1 MVGADDVRPV
11 PGADA
16 GRHGGAVL
24 QNEGV
29 VIGGKAGGRNFAA
42 HLQVLHLAVGA
53 DIAVDKHTG
62 YLALGIPD
70 QDGLNLAVGHLDA
83 GDIAIEGDQLP
94 QNGAVVNLGG
104 GDGLRRHGRT
114 LVQLGDAGDGQLALA
129 LVGAGGAADADP
141 VADLE
146 VACHGEAV
154 DAAGFILDIDAIE
167 EGGILIVS
175 GGVGGDD
182 ALDGVLEAF
191 LRLLMDI
198 GDGAELHGVEIAD
211 QILADTIVGIVF
223 LSAVIQLGL
232 DLEVGHKGCA
242 GDHDE
247 TLALQLLSGH
257 DQQAAVVLGIGIL
270 RSACAA
276 LAVLIHIHG
285 IGGGVAVNHGGDGG
299 GQSGGGVA
307 VCVHGIDGGA
317 AVVAEAFGVQLVVG
331 MVSVHDD
338 TACEEVIR
346 VIGAEVEPP
355 LIHTVGGAANIII
368 GSIVADAEAG
378 AQGLQHIV
386 LGFGHMLDGGVA
398 LNDRVV
404 LVVVAP
410 AGQDNR
416 SPGVIEGRQGCELL
430 LAVGLGIGLGLSQAA
445 AGCGE
450 DEGLILGVGAGSDEL
465 LTGVQLDGTDTVACG
480 EIAEVA
486 HAVLIVAGHI
496 LIIMRGVDADVDQGV
511 GIQNIQADGLGEGVL
526 VIPLLHHGGDLHGKD
541 PGGGGGILEG
551 HIQGAALGEGI
562 AGLIGADDGAADA
575 VGQGLDGGIA
585 ILTIEEGGGE
595 SQFLVG
601 DGGGGTADHV
611 GDTQLQALAHPHRG
625 GDGQVAVFLGDTDE
639 VVAVAG
645 VQSGG
650 ELAAPELGGIIPG
663 VGHLT
668 GVGHHLH
675 LGDGVGGVGI
685 VDSDLDIQ
693 LIGDLGDAGAHH
705 KPVDGV
711 GQLQIL
717 ILGGIHTQSADGLVD
732 ALLAEI
738 VGEDNIPG
746 IVGIAPLALVVILV
760 VGGGQV
766 PALIQRHDVLL
777 IAGIVAAGADLTLA
791 VTHLHHVHTAV
802 DDGIPVVEILE
813 VAEGGAGVVE
823 LADGI
828 LAIGLAQQGVIGLHA
843 RVGGL
848 VVQSAVVAGD
858 DAGGIEGVDMA
869 GAAGPG
875 HLEAAD
881 GYHAAGVVLVKLG
894 DGVLVGLPAVVG
906 IGILDQGGVI
916 EGGLHIG
923 GILGIEI
930 VGVVGEG
937 HELDVGAVGQASDIA
952 QGAVQRAG
960 AVGILGMAMELP
972 EVGLIGGLAHG
983 EEPAELG
990 RLAVG
995 AGGGDLNG
1003 DAAIGHVSGGGV
1015 GDTAAFIG
1023 GCHGLAAHGHG
1034 DGGVLAGIGQSHG
1047 NGGTLILA
1055 GLAAP
1060 GGGGI
1065 GEDGLVLDG
1074 DLSGGGDGNVLIVR
1088 ATDVHG
1094 ELITR
1099 DGGGGDGDGVGA
1111 VLALGDGERGAIE
1124 LGGHVTPH
1132 AEGGVHGEGEG
1143 IVRAH
1148 IGIGQVA
1155 QDHGGVIYDAVRDR
1169 ARAHG
1174 VEGEGVDGVVG
1185 DIIHG
1190 IDLEA
1195 VTVILQPLAVFAAEF
1210 GGAVLHLVAAHAA
1223 GAGAEE
1229 PIGIV
1234 AGGLG
1239 IESVVAGA
1247 VCAEVAVGLVVEAVV
1262 VAVFLHLEHHGAVGA
1277 GSLAILNGGGG
1288 LVDGGAGCIIVLRS
1302 QDSLGILIVD
1312 DHLVAHGG
1320 ETAGGLV
1327 GAAHRDELQGIEVI
1341 TGFFIGI
1348 SGELL
1353 EALGA
1358 VDKPLHIIGGAVG
1371 VNEVEAAVGLGFFYL
1386 PGVIDLVQRQTIA
1399 VCVHG
1404 QLLAV
1409 GSGDGVDAV
1418 SGTNRPNQ
1426 VGGGI
1431 IHLAIGDGDILT
1443 GPVIG
1448 AGGIGGHGLA
1458 AAGVIDDIL
1467 AVLDEGGGSRLG
1479 VGGLAAGVDH
1489 QIELLG
1495 EQGLVSGAD
1504 GGLGAEVALVGIP
1517 LEGVAADDIL
1527 DVEAALGGGGGD
1539 GPLGVHIIQGN
1550 AGKAG
1555 PHGELLAI
1563 GGGKGVL
1570 AVLDAQ
1576 GPQLSIA
1583 VAGELIGAIQRHIHT
1598 GAVKSGYRCG
1608 GHGLFDRGVEYDH
1621 LVAILQGGQV
1631 CDDAAL
1637 TGGGSVQLV
1646 ESEIAGIAVGFSG
1659 NSAVFICLVLIAG
1672 AGISCQLYGV
1682 GALPREG
1689 KGAIS
1694 KSNRPL
1700 VAAALNAIVVAAR
1713 RGDGYA
1719 VGIGE
1724 DNAICTH
1731 GDGPYALGCCGC
1743 GTVDRDGRCGD
1754 PIAAEFLGREAL
1766 FVHQHILAGDQ
1777 LFGGCDLFE
1786 GLWRRVCREHRCGQ
1800 QRQQHDQRQQDR
1812 QKPPAMSSL
1821 LQNLIPPV
1829 HFTR

>member
-1 MVGADDVRPV
+1 MVGADDVCPV
-11 PGADA
+11 TGADA

-24 QNEGV
+24 ENEGV
-29 VIGGKAGGRNFAA
+29 VIGGKAGGLNFAA

-167 EGGILIVS
+167 EGGILIVA
-175 GGVGGDD
+175 GGIGGDD

-307 VCVHGIDGGA
+307 VCIHGIDGGA
-317 AVVAEAFGVQLVVG
+317 AVVAEALSVQLVVG

-386 LGFGHMLDGGVA
+386 LGFGHVLDGGVS

-416 SPGVIEGRQGCELL
+416 STGGVEGRQGCELL

-445 AGCGE
+445 AGGGE

-465 LTGVQLDGTDTVACG
+465 LTGVQLDGTDTVVCG

-511 GIQNIQADGLGEGVL
+511 GIQDIQVDGLGEGVL
-526 VIPLLHHGGDLHGKD
+526 VTALLHHGGDLHSEH
-541 PGGGGGILEG
+541 PGGGGGILKG

-562 AGLIGADDGAADA
+562 AGLVGADDGAADG

-595 SQFLVG
+595 SQLLVG
-601 DGGGGTADHV
+601 DGSGGTADHV
-611 GDTQLQALAHPHRG
+611 GDAQLQALTHPHGG
-625 GDGQVAVFLGDTDE
+625 GDGQVAVLLGDADE

-645 VQSGG
+645 IQGNR
-650 ELAAPELGGIIPG
+650 ELAAVQLGGVIPG
-663 VGHLT
+663 IGYLT

-685 VDSDLDIQ
+685 VDGDLDIQ

-705 KPVDGV
+705 KTVDGV

-717 ILGGIHTQSADGLVD
+717 ILGGVHAQSADGLVD
-732 ALLAEI
+732 ALLGKAI
-738 VGEDNIPG
+738 GEDDVAG

-823 LADGI
+823 LADGGCA
-828 LAIGLAQQGVIGLHA
+828 LGLAQQGVIGLHA
-843 RVGGL
+843 RIGGL
-848 VVQSAVVAGD
+848 VVQGAVVAGD
-858 DAGGIEGVDMA
+858 DAGGVEGVDMA

-881 GYHAAGVVLVKLG
+881 GHHVAGVVLVELG
-894 DGVLVGLPAVVG
+894 DGILVGLPAVAG

-995 AGGGDLNG
+995 AGGGDLNV

-1060 GGGGI
+1060 GRGGI

-1074 DLSGGGDGNVLIVR
+1074 YISGGGDRNVLIVR

-1111 VLALGDGERGAIE
+1111 VLALGDGECGAIE

-1155 QDHGGVIYDAVRDR
+1155 QDHGGVIHDAVRDR

-1185 DIIHG
+1185 EIIHG

-1195 VTVILQPLAVFAAEF
+1195 VTVILQPLAVFAVEF

-1223 GAGAEE
+1223 GAGADQ

-1302 QDSLGILIVD
+1302 QDSLGILIID
-1312 DHLVAHGG
+1312 DHMVAHGG

-1353 EALGA
+1353 KALGA

-1371 VNEVEAAVGLGFFYL
+1371 INEVEAAVGFGFFHL
-1386 PGVIDLVQRQTIA
+1386 PGVIDLVQGQTIA

-1431 IHLAIGDGDILT
+1431 IHLAVGDGDILT

-1467 AVLDEGGGSRLG
+1467 AISHQRLIHRDELQGIEVIAGFFIGISGELLEALGAVDEPLHIIGGAVGVNEVEAAVGLGFFHLPGVIDLVQGQTIVVCVHGQLLTIGGGDGVDAVFGGDRPNEVLGGFCHLAIGNGDILTGPVIGAGGVGGHGLAAAGVIDDILAVLDEGGGSRLG
-1479 VGGLAAGVDH
+1479 VGGLGAGFYHQVDLLLKGVTGAGVGTPVALRRIPLETVFVGAAGVVNVEGGVLAVHCRD
-1489 QIELLG
+1489 LPV
-1495 EQGLVSGAD
+1495 LVD
-1504 GGLGAEVALVGIP
+1504 LVQRRA
-1517 LEGVAADDIL
+1517 GVVCA
-1527 DVEAALGGGGGD
+1527 
-1539 GPLGVHIIQGN
+1539 
-1550 AGKAG
+1550 
-1555 PHGELLAI
+1555 HGQFLAI
-1563 GGGKGVL
+1563 GGGEGVGAVVVNAESPLIGVGKALEL
-1570 AVLDAQ
+1570 AVGQ
-1576 GPQLSIA
+1576 GHIA
-1583 VAGELIGAIQRHIHT
+1583 ALVIVVVVLRGQSFPIG
-1598 GAVKSGYRCG
+1598 
-1608 GHGLFDRGVEYDH
+1608 GVEYNH
-1621 LVAILQGGQV
+1621 LVAVLQGGQV
-1631 CDDAAL
+1631 GDDAAL
-1637 TGGGSVQLV
+1637 TGGGSIQA
-1646 ESEIAGIAVGFSG
+1646 IDAGKQHG
-1659 NSAVFICLVLIAG
+1659 L
-1672 AGISCQLYGV
+1672 
-1682 GALPREG
+1682 
-1689 KGAIS
+1689 
-1694 KSNRPL
+1694 
-1700 VAAALNAIVVAAR
+1700 
-1713 RGDGYA
+1713 
-1719 VGIGE
+1719 VGIGDIVQE
-1724 DNAICTH
+1724 
-1731 GDGPYALGCCGC
+1731 
-1743 GTVDRDGRCGD
+1743 
-1754 PIAAEFLGREAL
+1754 
-1766 FVHQHILAGDQ
+1766 
-1777 LFGGCDLFE
+1777 
-1786 GLWRRVCREHRCGQ
+1786 
-1800 QRQQHDQRQQDR
+1800 
-1812 QKPPAMSSL
+1812 
-1821 LQNLIPPV
+1821 
-1829 HFTR
+1829 TRIIDIV

>member
-1 MVGADDVRPV
+1 M
-11 PGADA
+11 
-16 GRHGGAVL
+16 
-24 QNEGV
+24 
-29 VIGGKAGGRNFAA
+29 
-42 HLQVLHLAVGA
+42 
-53 DIAVDKHTG
+53 
-62 YLALGIPD
+62 
-70 QDGLNLAVGHLDA
+70 
-83 GDIAIEGDQLP
+83 
-94 QNGAVVNLGG
+94 GG

-167 EGGILIVS
+167 EGGILIVA

-232 DLEVGHKGCA
+232 DLKVGHKGCA

-299 GQSGGGVA
+299 GQSRGGIA
-307 VCVHGIDGGA
+307 VCIHGIDGGT
-317 AVVAEAFGVQLVVG
+317 AVVAEALSVQLVVG

-346 VIGAEVEPP
+346 VIGAEVESP

-386 LGFGHMLDGGVA
+386 LGLSHVLDGGVS

-416 SPGVIEGRQGCELL
+416 SPGGVEGRQGCELL

-445 AGCGE
+445 AGGSE

-465 LTGVQLDGTDTVACG
+465 LTGVQLDGTDTVVCG

-511 GIQNIQADGLGEGVL
+511 GVQDIQADGLGEGVL
-526 VIPLLHHGGDLHGKD
+526 VDALLHHGGNLHSEH
-541 PGGGGGILEG
+541 PGGGGGILKG

-562 AGLIGADDGAADA
+562 AGLVGADDGAADG

-595 SQFLVG
+595 SQLLVG
-601 DGGGGTADHV
+601 DGSGGTADHV
-611 GDTQLQALAHPHRG
+611 GDAQLQALTHPHGG
-625 GDGQVAVFLGDTDE
+625 GDGQVAVLLGDADE

-645 VQSGG
+645 IQGNR
-650 ELAAPELGGIIPG
+650 ELAALQLGGVIPG
-663 VGHLT
+663 IGYLT

-685 VDSDLDIQ
+685 VDGDLDIQ

-705 KPVDGV
+705 KTVDGV

-717 ILGGIHTQSADGLVD
+717 ILGGVHAQSADGRVD
-732 ALLAEI
+732 ALLGKAI
-738 VGEDNIPG
+738 GEDDVAG

-766 PALIQRHDVLL
+766 PALIQRHDILL

-791 VTHLHHVHTAV
+791 VTYLHHVHTAV

-828 LAIGLAQQGVIGLHA
+828 LALGLAQQGVIGLHA

-858 DAGGIEGVDMA
+858 DAGGVEGVDMA

-881 GYHAAGVVLVKLG
+881 GHHVAGVVLVELG
-894 DGVLVGLPAVVG
+894 DGVLVGLPAVAG

-972 EVGLIGGLAHG
+972 KVGLIGGLAHS

-1003 DAAIGHVSGGGV
+1003 DAAIGHVIGGGV

-1034 DGGVLAGIGQSHG
+1034 DGGVLAGIG
-1047 NGGTLILA
+1047 
-1055 GLAAP
+1055 
-1060 GGGGI
+1060 
-1065 GEDGLVLDG
+1065 
-1074 DLSGGGDGNVLIVR
+1074 
-1088 ATDVHG
+1088 
-1094 ELITR
+1094 
-1099 DGGGGDGDGVGA
+1099 
-1111 VLALGDGERGAIE
+1111 
-1124 LGGHVTPH
+1124 
-1132 AEGGVHGEGEG
+1132 
-1143 IVRAH
+1143 
-1148 IGIGQVA
+1148 
-1155 QDHGGVIYDAVRDR
+1155 
-1169 ARAHG
+1169 
-1174 VEGEGVDGVVG
+1174 
-1185 DIIHG
+1185 
-1190 IDLEA
+1190 
-1195 VTVILQPLAVFAAEF
+1195 
-1210 GGAVLHLVAAHAA
+1210 
-1223 GAGAEE
+1223 
-1229 PIGIV
+1229 
-1234 AGGLG
+1234 
-1239 IESVVAGA
+1239 
-1247 VCAEVAVGLVVEAVV
+1247 
-1262 VAVFLHLEHHGAVGA
+1262 
-1277 GSLAILNGGGG
+1277 
-1288 LVDGGAGCIIVLRS
+1288 
-1302 QDSLGILIVD
+1302 
-1312 DHLVAHGG
+1312 
-1320 ETAGGLV
+1320 
-1327 GAAHRDELQGIEVI
+1327 
-1341 TGFFIGI
+1341 
-1348 SGELL
+1348 
-1353 EALGA
+1353 
-1358 VDKPLHIIGGAVG
+1358 
-1371 VNEVEAAVGLGFFYL
+1371 
-1386 PGVIDLVQRQTIA
+1386 
-1399 VCVHG
+1399 
-1404 QLLAV
+1404 
-1409 GSGDGVDAV
+1409 
-1418 SGTNRPNQ
+1418 
-1426 VGGGI
+1426 
-1431 IHLAIGDGDILT
+1431 
-1443 GPVIG
+1443 
-1448 AGGIGGHGLA
+1448 
-1458 AAGVIDDIL
+1458 
-1467 AVLDEGGGSRLG
+1467 
-1479 VGGLAAGVDH
+1479 
-1489 QIELLG
+1489 
-1495 EQGLVSGAD
+1495 
-1504 GGLGAEVALVGIP
+1504 
-1517 LEGVAADDIL
+1517 
-1527 DVEAALGGGGGD
+1527 
-1539 GPLGVHIIQGN
+1539 
-1550 AGKAG
+1550 
-1555 PHGELLAI
+1555 
-1563 GGGKGVL
+1563 
-1570 AVLDAQ
+1570 
-1576 GPQLSIA
+1576 
-1583 VAGELIGAIQRHIHT
+1583 
-1598 GAVKSGYRCG
+1598 
-1608 GHGLFDRGVEYDH
+1608 
-1621 LVAILQGGQV
+1621 
-1631 CDDAAL
+1631 
-1637 TGGGSVQLV
+1637 
-1646 ESEIAGIAVGFSG
+1646 
-1659 NSAVFICLVLIAG
+1659 
-1672 AGISCQLYGV
+1672 
-1682 GALPREG
+1682 
-1689 KGAIS
+1689 
-1694 KSNRPL
+1694 
-1700 VAAALNAIVVAAR
+1700 
-1713 RGDGYA
+1713 
-1719 VGIGE
+1719 
-1724 DNAICTH
+1724 
-1731 GDGPYALGCCGC
+1731 
-1743 GTVDRDGRCGD
+1743 
-1754 PIAAEFLGREAL
+1754 
-1766 FVHQHILAGDQ
+1766 
-1777 LFGGCDLFE
+1777 
-1786 GLWRRVCREHRCGQ
+1786 
-1800 QRQQHDQRQQDR
+1800 
-1812 QKPPAMSSL
+1812 
-1821 LQNLIPPV
+1821 
-1829 HFTR
+1829 

>member
-16 GRHGGAVL
+16 GHHGGAVL
-24 QNEGV
+24 ENEGV
-29 VIGGKAGGRNFAA
+29 VIGGKAGGLNFAA

-53 DIAVDKHTG
+53 DIAVDKHPG

-299 GQSGGGVA
+299 RQSGGGAA
-307 VCVHGIDGGA
+307 VCIHGIDGGTA
-317 AVVAEAFGVQLVVG
+317 IVAEALSVQLVVG

-386 LGFGHMLDGGVA
+386 LGLGHVLDGGIS

-416 SPGVIEGRQGCELL
+416 SPGGVEGRQGCELL

-445 AGCGE
+445 AGGGE

-465 LTGVQLDGTDTVACG
+465 LTGVQLDGTDTVVCG

-511 GIQNIQADGLGEGVL
+511 GVQDIQADGLGEGVL
-526 VIPLLHHGGDLHGKD
+526 VAALLHHGGDLHSEH
-541 PGGGGGILEG
+541 PGGGGGILKG

-562 AGLIGADDGAADA
+562 AGLVGADDGAADG

-595 SQFLVG
+595 SQLLVG
-601 DGGGGTADHV
+601 DGSGGTADHV
-611 GDTQLQALAHPHRG
+611 GDAQLQALTHPHGG
-625 GDGQVAVFLGDTDE
+625 GDGQVAVLLGDADE

-645 VQSGG
+645 IQGNR
-650 ELAAPELGGIIPG
+650 ELAALQLGGVIPG
-663 VGHLT
+663 IGYLT

-685 VDSDLDIQ
+685 VDGDLDIQ

-705 KPVDGV
+705 KAVDGV

-717 ILGGIHTQSADGLVD
+717 ILGGVHAQSADGLVD
-732 ALLAEI
+732 ALLGKAI
-738 VGEDNIPG
+738 GEDDVAG
-746 IVGIAPLALVVILV
+746 IVGIAPLAFVVILV

-766 PALIQRHDVLL
+766 PALIQCHDVLL

-823 LADGI
+823 LADGGCA
-828 LAIGLAQQGVIGLHA
+828 LGLAQQGVIGLHA
-843 RVGGL
+843 RIGGL
-848 VVQSAVVAGD
+848 IVQGAVVAGD
-858 DAGGIEGVDMA
+858 DAGSIEGVDMA

-881 GYHAAGVVLVKLG
+881 GHHVAGVVLVELG
-894 DGVLVGLPAVVG
+894 DGVLVGLPAVAG

-1099 DGGGGDGDGVGA
+1099 DGGGGDGDGVGV

-1124 LGGHVTPH
+1124 LGGDVTLH

-1148 IGIGQVA
+1148 IGIGQVT
-1155 QDHGGVIYDAVRDR
+1155 QDHGGVIHDAVRDR

-1223 GAGAEE
+1223 GAGADQ

-1302 QDSLGILIVD
+1302 QDSLGILIID

-1341 TGFFIGI
+1341 AGFFIGI

-1371 VNEVEAAVGLGFFYL
+1371 INEVEAAVGLGFFHL
-1386 PGVIDLVQRQTIA
+1386 PGVIDLVQGQTIA

-1409 GSGDGVDAV
+1409 GGGDGVDAV
-1418 SGTNRPNQ
+1418 FGGDRPNE
-1426 VGGGI
+1426 VLGGVC
-1431 IHLAIGDGDILT
+1431 HLAIGDGDILT

-1448 AGGIGGHGLA
+1448 AGGIGGHGLAAAGVIDDILAISHQRLIHRDELQGIEVIAGFFIGISGELLEALGAVDKPLHIIGGAVGINEVEAAVGLGFFHLPGVIDLVQGQTIAVCVHGQLLAVGGGDGVDAVFGGDRPNEVLGGVCHLAVGDGDILTGPVIGAGGVGGHGLA

-1489 QIELLG
+1489 QIELL
-1495 EQGLVSGAD
+1495 L
-1504 GGLGAEVALVGIP
+1504 
-1517 LEGVAADDIL
+1517 
-1527 DVEAALGGGGGD
+1527 
-1539 GPLGVHIIQGN
+1539 
-1550 AGKAG
+1550 K
-1555 PHGELLAI
+1555 
-1563 GGGKGVL
+1563 
-1570 AVLDAQ
+1570 
-1576 GPQLSIA
+1576 
-1583 VAGELIGAIQRHIHT
+1583 
-1598 GAVKSGYRCG
+1598 
-1608 GHGLFDRGVEYDH
+1608 
-1621 LVAILQGGQV
+1621 
-1631 CDDAAL
+1631 
-1637 TGGGSVQLV
+1637 
-1646 ESEIAGIAVGFSG
+1646 GIAR
-1659 NSAVFICLVLIAG
+1659 A
-1672 AGISCQLYGV
+1672 GV
-1682 GALPREG
+1682 GAP
-1689 KGAIS
+1689 
-1694 KSNRPL
+1694 
-1700 VAAALNAIVVAAR
+1700 VVAL
-1713 RGDGYA
+1713 GEPLEA
-1719 VGIGE
+1719 VFVGAGGVVNVEGGILACNGA
-1724 DNAICTH
+1724 DLPAV
-1731 GDGPYALGCCGC
+1731 
-1743 GTVDRDGRCGD
+1743 VDRAHGR
-1754 PIAAEFLGREAL
+1754 
-1766 FVHQHILAGDQ
+1766 AG
-1777 LFGGCDLFE
+1777 E
-1786 GLWRRVCREHRCGQ
+1786 
-1800 QRQQHDQRQQDR
+1800 
-1812 QKPPAMSSL
+1812 
-1821 LQNLIPPV
+1821 
-1829 HFTR
+1829 